1 MKLSEKEVEAI
12 RKLITD
18 TEKLKQVTIDDR
30 TDMYEA
36 MDFLRKYALV
46 HDVTIDDLFSNNEL
60 MNNISKGRWHAN
72 VRQFMK
78 RYNCS
83 YQTARR
89 KNLLVL

>member
-36 MDFLRKYALV
+36 MDF
-46 HDVTIDDLFSNNEL
+46 
-60 MNNISKGRWHAN
+60 
-72 VRQFMK
+72 
-78 RYNCS
+78 
-83 YQTARR
+83 
-89 KNLLVL
+89 